1 MQTYEHQLL
10 PVNGITLSLY
20 SAGPADG
27 PVVWLL
33 HGFPESW
40 FSWRH
45 QIQALAEA
53 GFRVL
58 VPEMR
63 GYGQTSAPDDIA
75 AYDLITV
82 CSDIQAA
89 MDLLGQHRVAVV
101 GHDWG
106 APVAWHLALLEP
118 ERVQVVGAMAVPYG
132 GRPKK
137 PAIEMIR
144 SQFADRFNYILYFQQ
159 PGVAEAELNQ
169 DIPRTLRMMMH
180 NTSAAVPKDFF
191 LQEKPAGS
199 LLHDGMQDPGS
210 PPDWCD
216 QDAFAVYVRTFEGR
230 GFGGALYWYRN
241 FERTWE
247 RTAPLADRKVMQPAL
262 FLLGDKDPVGTLE
275 AHTLKKMPE
284 WVPDLE
290 QHMLEHC
297 GHWVQSEQPEQVSSL
312 LLGFL
317 KRRYTDTKLS
327 ASDSS
332 PAMQ

>member
-10 PVNGITLSLY
+10 PVNGISLSLY

-40 FSWRH
+40 YSWRH
-45 QIQALAEA
+45 QIQVLAEA
-53 GFRVL
+53 GFRVM

-63 GYGQTSAPDDIA
+63 GYGQSSAPANIA
-75 AYDLITV
+75 AYDLMTV
-82 CSDIQAA
+82 CGDIQAA
-89 MDLLGQHRVAVV
+89 MDLLGQRRVAVL

-118 ERVQVVGAMAVPYG
+118 ARVNVVAGMAVPYG

-137 PAIEMIR
+137 PAIELIR
-144 SQFADRFNYILYFQQ
+144 KQFADRFNYILYFQQ
-159 PGVAEAELNQ
+159 PGVAETELDQ
-169 DIPRTLRMMMH
+169 DLPRTLRMMMH

-199 LLHDGMQDPGS
+199 SLHDCMQDPKQ
-210 PPDWCD
+210 PPAWCGPE
-216 QDAFAVYVRTFEGR
+216 AFDIYLATFDGR
-230 GFGGALYWYRN
+230 GFRGALNWYRN
-241 FERTWE
+241 FERNWE
-247 RTAPLADRKVMQPAL
+247 RTAPLAERKVEQPAL

-275 AHTLKKMPE
+275 AHTLQKMPT

-290 QHMLEHC
+290 QHRIGNC
-297 GHWVQSEQPEQVSSL
+297 GHWLQSEQPEEVSRL
-312 LLGFL
+312 LLDFL
-317 KRRYTDTKLS
+317 KRRYIATLS
-327 ASDSS
+327 
-332 PAMQ
+332 